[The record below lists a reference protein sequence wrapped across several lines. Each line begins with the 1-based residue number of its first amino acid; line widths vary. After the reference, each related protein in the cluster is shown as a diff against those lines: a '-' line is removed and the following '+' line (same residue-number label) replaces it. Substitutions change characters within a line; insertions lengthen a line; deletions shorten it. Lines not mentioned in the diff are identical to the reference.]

1 MLYDMEQNFI
11 LNPLDII
18 ILAIIGFGMYRGAK
32 NGFLKGA
39 TRIMAIVAGVL
50 LGFRFR
56 GFAES
61 LYLDYFNMQSSPE
74 LIAILSF
81 ATSFVIVYILVSTVM
96 SFLTSTLN
104 KVNIQIDNA
113 IGALL
118 GGVISTLILS
128 VALIVLS
135 YVSFPSQEN
144 AKGSMLYPPVR
155 NFARYSLGFGLQALQ
170 QASQQVNKYGV
181 VPPNA
186 PPADSPGSPP
196 SGEKP
201 KAIR

>member
-1 MLYDMEQNFI
+1 MEQAFT

-18 ILAIIGFGMYRGAK
+18 ILAIIGFGMYKGAK

-56 GFAES
+56 GIAEN
-61 LYLDYFNMQSSPE
+61 LYLDYFNLQASPE
-74 LIAILSF
+74 LVAILSF
-81 ATSFVIVYILVSTVM
+81 ATAFVIIYIVVSTIM
-96 SFLTSTLN
+96 SFLTNSLK

-113 IGALL
+113 VGALL

-128 VALIVLS
+128 VALIILS
-135 YVSFPSQEN
+135 YVNFPSREN
-144 AKGSMLYPPVR
+144 AQGSMLYPPVR

-170 QASQQVNKYGV
+170 EASRQVNKYGV

-196 SGEKP
+196 SSEKP